1 MKFFKDELKKIRA
14 FVFDVDGVL
23 SHQSQNLTPDG
34 ELIRTSCTKDG
45 YAIMYAIRKGY
56 IIAVISGGGAP
67 GVRERLEKLGVRPED
82 IYLKVANKT
91 EALAEIEQRYSLD
104 KEAIM
109 YMDEC
114 GLRPDEVM
122 YMGDDIPDY
131 KVMTQVGLPVCPLD
145 ACEEIKSVARYI
157 SDITGGDGCV
167 RDVISQVLKAKGD
180 WMDTN
185 CYVKSM

>member
-109 YMDEC
+109 YM
-114 GLRPDEVM
+114 
-122 YMGDDIPDY
+122 GDDSPDY

>member
-109 YMDEC
+109 YM
-114 GLRPDEVM
+114 
-122 YMGDDIPDY
+122 GDDIPDY
-131 KVMTQVGLPVCPLD
+131 KGMTQVGLPVGPLD

-157 SDITGGDGCV
+157 SDITGGGGCV

-180 WMDTN
+180 WMDNN

>member
-1 MKFFKDELKKIRA
+1 
-14 FVFDVDGVL
+14 
-23 SHQSQNLTPDG
+23 
-34 ELIRTSCTKDG
+34 
-45 YAIMYAIRKGY
+45 MYAIRKGY

-109 YMDEC
+109 YM
-114 GLRPDEVM
+114 
-122 YMGDDIPDY
+122 GDDIPDY

-145 ACEEIKSVARYI
+145 ACEEIKSFETFQMLCCCWLEMENSAVKLRVWF
-157 SDITGGDGCV
+157 SSIT
-167 RDVISQVLKAKGD
+167 
-180 WMDTN
+180 
-185 CYVKSM
+185 

>member
-67 GVRERLEKLGVRPED
+67 GVRERLEKLGVRPEY

-91 EALAEIEQRYSLD
+91 AALAEIEQRYSLD
-104 KEAIM
+104 KEAI
-109 YMDEC
+109 
-114 GLRPDEVM
+114 M